1 MTDLAK
7 LVVRLEAQTAQ
18 YMAQLDKANKRLER
32 FDKQAE
38 VSAARIA
45 KGVAA
50 AAVGAG
56 IAFAGMAFQAVK
68 AADDMGKL
76 AQSSGIAVESLSQ
89 LDYAASLSGS
99 SLDEL
104 TIGMNKLTKQA
115 VEAAKGSTTASK
127 AFAAIGVSVKN
138 ADGSMRSTED
148 IMLDIAER
156 FSQIE
161 DGAGKAAIAQ
171 ELFGKSGTK
180 LIPFL
185 NQGRAGIEALK
196 KEADALGLTIT
207 NKTAKAAEEF
217 NDDLDRIKF
226 AAKGLANQAA
236 NELLPVFGAMAER
249 FANAAKEGGAM
260 DFAVKALSVT
270 LKTLVSAGT
279 IVTSI
284 FQQLGRVIYGV
295 GAAVVRVAQGEFG
308 LAVDEIKDAF
318 ADARSNVTEDMENIA
333 KVWSDTVPA
342 FEETAKNIDSA
353 MKESLVFN
361 DERAEEEAKKAADAA
376 LKTLEDFEASLQE
389 QVATFGMAND
399 AVVKYRL
406 ANGDLADA
414 LDKAGPKAA
423 IFKDTIGALAEQLEE
438 MRKKQEETEQKQRD
452 WDAAVEEG
460 RKITEAVRTPLEVY
474 GDTLERLNQLLLD
487 GHIAHQTYER
497 AVTEAQETLE
507 KATKKQNKFLEEAN
521 RNVQDILAGG
531 LETALK
537 DGVSKGAKGALD
549 AFYDMLT
556 KMATQAIAANLA
568 QKIFGSEGMGGGGG
582 WIDTAMSWFGKL
594 FGGTMDSG
602 GRGKPGVAY
611 AIGTGAQPEVFV
623 PDQPGTFYPRGEGMG
638 GNKLTQNIYV
648 QGQVNQRSAR
658 QLELEALRR
667 QRVANARLG

>member
-1 MTDLAK
+1 
-7 LVVRLEAQTAQ
+7 
-18 YMAQLDKANKRLER
+18 
-32 FDKQAE
+32 
-38 VSAARIA
+38 
-45 KGVAA
+45 
-50 AAVGAG
+50 
-56 IAFAGMAFQAVK
+56 
-68 AADDMGKL
+68 
-76 AQSSGIAVESLSQ
+76 
-89 LDYAASLSGS
+89 
-99 SLDEL
+99 
-104 TIGMNKLTKQA
+104 
-115 VEAAKGSTTASK
+115 
-127 AFAAIGVSVKN
+127 
-138 ADGSMRSTED
+138 
-148 IMLDIAER
+148 
-156 FSQIE
+156 
-161 DGAGKAAIAQ
+161 
-171 ELFGKSGTK
+171 
-180 LIPFL
+180 
-185 NQGRAGIEALK
+185 
-196 KEADALGLTIT
+196 
-207 NKTAKAAEEF
+207 
-217 NDDLDRIKF
+217 
-226 AAKGLANQAA
+226 
-236 NELLPVFGAMAER
+236 
-249 FANAAKEGGAM
+249 M

-284 FQQLGRVIYGV
+284 FQQLGRIIYGV
-295 GAAVVRVAQGEFG
+295 GAAIVRVANGEFS
-308 LAVDEIKDAF
+308 LAADEIRDAF

-333 KVWSDTVPA
+333 KVWSDTVPQ
-342 FEETAKNIDSA
+342 FEETAKNIDTA

-361 DERAEEEAKKAADAA
+361 DEKAEEAAKKAADAA

-406 ANGDLADA
+406 AHGDLADA

-438 MRKKQEETEQKQRD
+438 MRKKQEETEQQQRA

-474 GDTLERLNQLLLD
+474 GDTIERLNKLLMD

-507 KATKKQNKFLEEAN
+507 KATKKQNKFLEQAN

-537 DGVSKGAKGALD
+537 DGVGKGAKGALD

-568 QKIFGSEGMGGGGG
+568 QKIFGGEGMGSGGG
-582 WIDTAMSWFGKL
+582 WLGTAMNWLGAV
-594 FGGTMDSG
+594 FGGSRDNG

-623 PDQPGTFYPRGEGMG
+623 PDQPGTFYPQGEGMG
-638 GNKLTQNIYV
+638 SRKLTQNIYV
-648 QGQVNQRSAR
+648 QGQVSQRSAR

>member
-56 IAFAGMAFQAVK
+56 VAFAGMAYQAIK

-89 LDYAASLSGS
+89 LDYVASLSGT

-138 ADGSMRSTED
+138 ADGSMRNTEE

-207 NKTAKAAEEF
+207 NKTAKSAEEF
-217 NDDLDRIKF
+217 NDNLDRIKF

-236 NELLPVFGAMAER
+236 NELLPVFGSMAER

-308 LAVDEIKDAF
+308 MAVDEIKDAF
-318 ADARSNVTEDMENIA
+318 AEARSNVTEDMETIA
-333 KVWSDTVPA
+333 KVWSDSVPA

-361 DERAEEEAKKAADAA
+361 DEKAEDAAKKAAEAA
-376 LKTLEDFEASLQE
+376 LQTLADFEASLQE

-406 ANGDLADA
+406 AHGDLADA
-414 LDKAGPKAA
+414 LAKAGPEAA
-423 IFKDTIGALAEQLEE
+423 IYGDTIGALAEQLEE
-438 MRKKQEETEQKQRD
+438 MRKKQEATEQTQRE

-460 RKITEAVRTPLEVY
+460 KKIAESVRTPLEAY
-474 GDTLERLNQLLLD
+474 GDTIERLNQLLMD
-487 GHIAHQTYER
+487 GHIAQQTYDR
-497 AVTEAQETLE
+497 AVEQAQDTFE

-537 DGVSKGAKGALD
+537 DGVGKGAKGALD

-568 QKIFGSEGMGGGGG
+568 QKIFGGEGMGSGGG
-582 WIDTAMSWFGKL
+582 WLGTAMNWLGGL
-594 FGGTMDSG
+594 FGGSRDSG
-602 GRGKPGVAY
+602 GRGSPGMAY
-611 AIGTGAQPEVFV
+611 MIGTGAQPEVFV

-638 GNKLTQNIYV
+638 GSKVTQNIYV
-648 QGQVNQRSAR
+648 QGQVSQRSAR

-667 QRVANARLG
+667 QRVANARIG